1 MKRCCYWWFLPLLV
15 CLLAGCDDND
25 DYHYPSVK
33 LEFLTAF
40 SGADGYLQS
49 VVTDEGETLPV
60 VEDKTKTNIEANASV
75 RVISNY
81 ASEVTADGTAGAVLY
96 ALSGV
101 LSVAPQTADKF
112 EEGVRTEPADV
123 LGIWMGLDYLNMTLI
138 VKENGGHKFHFI
150 EDEVIVD
157 AATGCSEVYLTLYHD
172 AKEEVVSYTRR
183 TYVSV
188 PLRQYAEEGIR
199 KVMVHFSVHTY
210 SGDVKTYDFVYNPD

>member
-1 MKRCCYWWFLPLLV
+1 MKKYCDWWLLPLLA
-15 CLLAGCDDND
+15 CLLTGCGDD

-101 LSVAPQTADKF
+101 LSVRSPNGRQVRGGRTRQT
-112 EEGVRTEPADV
+112 
-123 LGIWMGLDYLNMTLI
+123 LLMYW
-138 VKENGGHKFHFI
+138 
-150 EDEVIVD
+150 
-157 AATGCSEVYLTLYHD
+157 
-172 AKEEVVSYTRR
+172 VSGWDSTI
-183 TYVSV
+183 S
-188 PLRQYAEEGIR
+188 I
-199 KVMVHFSVHTY
+199 
-210 SGDVKTYDFVYNPD
+210 

>member
-1 MKRCCYWWFLPLLV
+1 MKKYCDWWLLPLLA
-15 CLLAGCDDND
+15 CLLAGCGDD

-40 SGADGYLQS
+40 SGADGYLRS

-101 LSVAPQTADKF
+101 LSVVPQTVDKF
-112 EEGVRTEPADV
+112 EEGVKTDPTDV

-138 VKENGGHKFHFI
+138 VKENGEHKFHFI

-157 AATGCSEVYLTLYHD
+157 TATGCSEVYLTLYHD

-183 TYVSV
+183 AYASV
-188 PLRQYAEEGIR
+188 PLRQYAAEGIQT
-199 KVMVHFSVHTY
+199 VMVHFSVHTY
-210 SGDVKTYDFVYNPD
+210 SGDIKTYDFVYNPD